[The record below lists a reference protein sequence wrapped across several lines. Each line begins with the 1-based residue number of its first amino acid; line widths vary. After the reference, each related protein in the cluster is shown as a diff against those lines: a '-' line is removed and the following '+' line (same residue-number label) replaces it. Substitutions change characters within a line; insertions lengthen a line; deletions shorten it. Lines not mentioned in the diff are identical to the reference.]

1 MSTCKYPEL
10 ENELGIVLTEFQRE
24 QFNQFFE
31 LLVEWN
37 KHMNLTGITEYGEVL
52 SKHFFDSLTC
62 GKGLADWTNK
72 KVIDVGTGAGFPGVP
87 MKIANPSIEITL
99 LDSLNKRI
107 QFLDEV
113 VGTLGLKNV
122 ELIHGRAE
130 DYGQDADYRETYD
143 AAISRAVA
151 DLAVLS
157 EYVLPFIKVGGVFVA
172 QKSLNAID
180 EIEQSKNAIEILGGK
195 IRDIIEVKVPGIDIV
210 HSLVIIEKVGE
221 TPEKYPRKAGKPTKK
236 PL

>member
-1 MSTCKYPEL
+1 MSTLKYPEL
-10 ENELGIVLTEFQRE
+10 EKELGIELSEGQRT
-24 QFNQFFE
+24 QFNQFYE

-37 KHMNLTGITEYGEVL
+37 KHMNLTGITDYDEVL

-62 GKGLADWTNK
+62 VKGLENWENK

-87 MKIANPSIEITL
+87 MKIANPSLEITL

-107 QFLDEV
+107 NFLDTV
-113 VGTLGLKNV
+113 AGQLGLENV
-122 ELIHGRAE
+122 ELVHGRAE
-130 DYGQDADYRETYD
+130 DYGQNVDYREQYD

-151 DLAVLS
+151 DLSVLS

-172 QKSLNAID
+172 QKSLSAVE
-180 EIEQSKNAIEILGGK
+180 EIEKSKNAIEILGGR
-195 IRDIIEVKVPGIDIV
+195 IRDIIEVKVPGIEIV
-210 HSLVIIEKVGE
+210 HSLVVIEKV
-221 TPEKYPRKAGKPTKK
+221 TPTPAKYPRKAGKPTKK

>member
-1 MSTCKYPEL
+1 MPTSKYPAL
-10 ENELGIVLTEFQRE
+10 EKELGIELSEVQRG
-24 QFNQFFE
+24 QFNQFYE
-31 LLVEWN
+31 LLVDWN
-37 KHMNLTGITEYGEVL
+37 TRMNLTGITEYGDVL

-62 GKGLADWTNK
+62 IKGLEDWSGK

-87 MKIANPSIEITL
+87 MKIANPTMAITL

-107 QFLDEV
+107 QFLDV
-113 VGTLGLKNV
+113 VAKDLGLEDV

-130 DYGQDADYRETYD
+130 DYGQNPEYRETYD

-157 EYVLPFIKVGGVFVA
+157 EYVLPFIKIGGFFVA
-172 QKSLNAID
+172 QKSINAVD
-180 EIEQSKNAIEILGGK
+180 EIEQAKNAIGLLGGQ

-210 HSLVIIEKVGE
+210 HALVVIEKTNE
-221 TPEKYPRKAGKPTKK
+221 TPSKYPRKAGKPTKK

>member
-1 MSTCKYPEL
+1 MTTSKFPPL
-10 ENELGIVLTEFQRE
+10 ENELEISLTENQRN
-24 QFNQFFE
+24 QFNDFHR

-37 KHMNLTGITEYGEVL
+37 KKMNLTGITEYEEVL

-62 GKGLADWTNK
+62 IKGLDDWSDK

-87 MKIANPSIEITL
+87 MKIANPSIHITL
-99 LDSLNKRI
+99 LDSLSKRI
-107 QFLDEV
+107 NFLDV
-113 VGTLGLKNV
+113 VAKELGLEDV

-130 DYGQDADYRETYD
+130 DYGQSIDYRETYD

-157 EYVLPFIKVGGVFVA
+157 EYVLPFIKSGGVFVA
-172 QKSLNAID
+172 QKSINAKD
-180 EIEQSKNAIEILGGK
+180 EIELARNAIEILGGH
-195 IRDIIEVKVPGIDIV
+195 IRDIIEVKVPGTEIV
-210 HSLVIIEKVGE
+210 HALVIIEKIKP
-221 TPEKYPRKAGKPTKK
+221 TPSKYPRKAGKPTKK

>member
-1 MSTCKYPEL
+1 MQTHKYPEL
-10 ENELGIVLTEFQRE
+10 ERELEIELSENQRR

-37 KHMNLTGITEYGEVL
+37 KHMNLTGIVEYDEVL

-62 GKGLADWTNK
+62 IKGLEDWANK

-87 MKIANPSIEITL
+87 MKIAIPTLEITL
-99 LDSLNKRI
+99 LDSLSKRI
-107 QFLDEV
+107 NFLGAVAGE
-113 VGTLGLKNV
+113 LGLENV

-130 DYGQDADYRETYD
+130 DYGQNSAYRETYD

-151 DLAVLS
+151 DLSVLS

-172 QKSLNAID
+172 QKSLGAKEEIESSTNAI
-180 EIEQSKNAIEILGGK
+180 KILGGQ

-210 HSLVIIEKVGE
+210 HSLVVIEKVE
-221 TPEKYPRKAGKPTKK
+221 STPAKYPRKAGKPTKK

>member
-1 MSTCKYPEL
+1 
-10 ENELGIVLTEFQRE
+10 
-24 QFNQFFE
+24 
-31 LLVEWN
+31 
-37 KHMNLTGITEYGEVL
+37 
-52 SKHFFDSLTC
+52 
-62 GKGLADWTNK
+62 
-72 KVIDVGTGAGFPGVP
+72 

-113 VGTLGLKNV
+113 VGTLGLENV

-130 DYGQDADYRETYD
+130 DYGQDDDYRETYD

-221 TPEKYPRKAGKPTKK
+221 TPAKYPRKAGKPTKK

>member
-1 MSTCKYPEL
+1 MQTYKYPEL
-10 ENELGIVLTEFQRE
+10 EKELNMELSECQRT

-31 LLVEWN
+31 LLVAWN
-37 KHMNLTGITEYGEVL
+37 KHMNLTGIVEYEDVL

-62 GKGLADWTNK
+62 IKGLENWVDK

-99 LDSLNKRI
+99 LDSLSKRI
-107 QFLDEV
+107 NFLDAV
-113 VGTLGLKNV
+113 VETLNLEHV

-130 DYGQDADYRETYD
+130 DYGQNPAYRETYD
-143 AAISRAVA
+143 VAISRAVA
-151 DLAVLS
+151 DLSVLS
-157 EYVLPFIKVGGVFVA
+157 EYVLPFIKIGGAFVA
-172 QKSLNAID
+172 QKSLGAKE
-180 EIEQSKNAIEILGGK
+180 EIEDSKHAIEILGGK

-210 HSLVIIEKVGE
+210 HALVIIEKVE
-221 TPEKYPRKAGKPTKK
+221 PTPAKYPRKAGKPTKK

>member
-1 MSTCKYPEL
+1 MPTSKYPAL
-10 ENELGIVLTEFQRE
+10 EKELGIELSEVQRG
-24 QFNQFFE
+24 QFNQFYE
-31 LLVEWN
+31 LLVDWN
-37 KHMNLTGITEYGEVL
+37 TRMNLTGITEYGDVL

-62 GKGLADWTNK
+62 IKGLEDWSGK

-87 MKIANPSIEITL
+87 MKIANPTMAITL

-107 QFLDEV
+107 QFLDV
-113 VGTLGLKNV
+113 VAEDLGLDDV

-130 DYGQDADYRETYD
+130 DYGQNPEYRETYD

-157 EYVLPFIKVGGVFVA
+157 EYVLPFIKIGGFFVA
-172 QKSLNAID
+172 QKSINAMD
-180 EIEQSKNAIEILGGK
+180 EIEQAKNAIGLLGGQ

-210 HSLVIIEKVGE
+210 HALVVIEKTNE
-221 TPEKYPRKAGKPTKK
+221 TPSKYPRKAGKPTKK

>member
-1 MSTCKYPEL
+1 MPTSKYPAL
-10 ENELGIVLTEFQRE
+10 EKELGIELSEVQRG
-24 QFNQFFE
+24 QFNQFYE
-31 LLVEWN
+31 LLVDWN
-37 KHMNLTGITEYGEVL
+37 TRMNLTGITEYDDVL

-62 GKGLADWTNK
+62 IKGLEDWSGK

-87 MKIANPSIEITL
+87 MKIANPTMAITL

-107 QFLDEV
+107 QFLDV
-113 VGTLGLKNV
+113 VAEDLGLEDV

-130 DYGQDADYRETYD
+130 DYGQNPEYRETYD

-151 DLAVLS
+151 DLAVLG
-157 EYVLPFIKVGGVFVA
+157 EYVLPFIKVGGFFVA
-172 QKSLNAID
+172 QKSINAVD
-180 EIEQSKNAIEILGGK
+180 EIEQAKNAIGLLGGQ

-210 HSLVIIEKVGE
+210 HALVVIEKTNE
-221 TPEKYPRKAGKPTKK
+221 TPSKYPRKAGKPTKK

>member
-1 MSTCKYPEL
+1 MPTSKYPLL
-10 ENELGIVLTEFQRE
+10 EKELGIELSETQRL
-24 QFNQFFE
+24 QFNDFHR

-37 KHMNLTGITEYGEVL
+37 KKMNLTGITDYDEVL

-62 GKGLADWTNK
+62 IKGLNDWTNL

-87 MKIANPSIEITL
+87 MKIANPSMEITL
-99 LDSLNKRI
+99 LDSLSKRI
-107 QFLDEV
+107 NFLDV
-113 VGTLGLKNV
+113 VADELELENV

-130 DYGQDADYRETYD
+130 DYGQDSEYRETYD

-157 EYVLPFIKVGGVFVA
+157 EYVLPFIKIGGVFVA
-172 QKSLNAID
+172 QKSMNAKD
-180 EIEQSKNAIEILGGK
+180 EIQLANNAIEILGGK
-195 IRDIIEVKVPGIDIV
+195 IRDIIDVKVPGTEIV
-210 HSLVIIEKVGE
+210 HALVVIEKITA
-221 TPEKYPRKAGKPTKK
+221 TPDKYPRKAGKPTKK

>member
-1 MSTCKYPEL
+1 MPTSKYPAL
-10 ENELGIVLTEFQRE
+10 EKELGIELSEVQRG
-24 QFNQFFE
+24 QFNQFYE
-31 LLVEWN
+31 LLVDWN
-37 KHMNLTGITEYGEVL
+37 TRMNLTGITEYDDVL

-62 GKGLADWTNK
+62 IKGLEDWSGK

-87 MKIANPSIEITL
+87 MKIANPTMAITL

-107 QFLDEV
+107 QFLDV
-113 VGTLGLKNV
+113 VAEDLGLEDV

-130 DYGQDADYRETYD
+130 DYGQNPEYRETYD

-157 EYVLPFIKVGGVFVA
+157 EYVLPFIKVGGFFVA
-172 QKSLNAID
+172 QKSINAVD
-180 EIEQSKNAIEILGGK
+180 EIEQAKNAIGLLGGQ

-210 HSLVIIEKVGE
+210 HALVVIEKTNA
-221 TPEKYPRKAGKPTKK
+221 TPSKYPRKAGKPTKK

>member
-1 MSTCKYPEL
+1 MTTSKYPMLEKEL
-10 ENELGIVLTEFQRE
+10 DISLSEKQRM
-24 QFNQFFE
+24 QFNEFHR

-37 KHMNLTGITEYGEVL
+37 EKMNLTGITDYDEVL

-62 GKGLADWTNK
+62 IKGLEDWTDL

-99 LDSLNKRI
+99 LDSLSKRI
-107 QFLDEV
+107 NFLDLVADELELEDV
-113 VGTLGLKNV
+113 K
-122 ELIHGRAE
+122 LIHGRAE
-130 DYGQDADYRETYD
+130 DYGQDEQYRETFD

-157 EYVLPFIKVGGVFVA
+157 EYVLPFIKIGGVFVA
-172 QKSLNAID
+172 QKSINARN
-180 EIEQSKNAIEILGGK
+180 EIELANNAIEILGGK
-195 IRDIIEVKVPGIDIV
+195 IRDIIDVKVPGTEIV
-210 HSLVIIEKVGE
+210 HALVIIEKVKH
-221 TPEKYPRKAGKPTKK
+221 TPDKYPRKAGKPTKK

>member
-1 MSTCKYPEL
+1 MTTSKYPALEKEL
-10 ENELGIVLTEFQRE
+10 DITLSEDQRN
-24 QFNQFFE
+24 QFNQFHR

-37 KHMNLTGITEYGEVL
+37 EKMNLTGITDYDEVL

-62 GKGLADWTNK
+62 IKGLDDWTGK

-87 MKIANPSIEITL
+87 MKIANPSIEVTL
-99 LDSLNKRI
+99 LDSLSKRI
-107 QFLDEV
+107 NFLEV
-113 VGTLGLKNV
+113 VVDELDLENV

-130 DYGQDADYRETYD
+130 DYGQDIEYRETYD

-157 EYVLPFIKVGGVFVA
+157 EYVLPFIKIGGVFVA
-172 QKSLNAID
+172 QKSINSKN
-180 EIEQSKNAIEILGGK
+180 EIELATNAIEILGGH

-210 HSLVIIEKVGE
+210 HALVIIEKVQP
-221 TPEKYPRKAGKPTKK
+221 TPTKYPRKAGKPTKK

>member
-1 MSTCKYPEL
+1 MPTSKYAEL
-10 ENELGIVLTEFQRE
+10 EKELGIELTENQRI
-24 QFNQFFE
+24 QFNEFFE

-37 KHMNLTGITEYGEVL
+37 KKMNLTGITDYTEVL

-62 GKGLADWTNK
+62 IKGLDDWSNK
-72 KVIDVGTGAGFPGVP
+72 KIIDVGTGAGFPGIP
-87 MKIANPSIEITL
+87 MKIANPTIEITL
-99 LDSLNKRI
+99 LDSLSKRI
-107 QFLDEV
+107 NFLEV
-113 VGTLGLKNV
+113 VSETLGLDKI

-130 DYGQDADYRETYD
+130 DYGQNEEYRETYD

-157 EYVLPFIKVGGVFVA
+157 EYVLPFIKIGGVFVA
-172 QKSLNAID
+172 QKSINAMD
-180 EIEQSKNAIEILGGK
+180 EIELAKKAIEILGGE

-210 HSLVIIEKVGE
+210 HALVIIEKVQP
-221 TPEKYPRKAGKPTKK
+221 TPAKYPRKAGKPTKK

>member
-1 MSTCKYPEL
+1 MPTSKYPAL
-10 ENELGIVLTEFQRE
+10 EKELGIELSEVQRG
-24 QFNQFFE
+24 QFNQFYE
-31 LLVEWN
+31 LLVDWN
-37 KHMNLTGITEYGEVL
+37 TRMNLTGITEYDDVL

-62 GKGLADWTNK
+62 IKGLEDWSGK

-87 MKIANPSIEITL
+87 MKIANPTMAITL

-107 QFLDEV
+107 QFLDV
-113 VGTLGLKNV
+113 VAEDLGLEDV
-122 ELIHGRAE
+122 QLIHGRAE
-130 DYGQDADYRETYD
+130 DYGQNPEYRETYD

-157 EYVLPFIKVGGVFVA
+157 EYVLPFIKVGGFFVA
-172 QKSLNAID
+172 QKSINAVD
-180 EIEQSKNAIEILGGK
+180 EIEQAKNAIGLLGGQ

-210 HSLVIIEKVGE
+210 HALVVIEKTNE
-221 TPEKYPRKAGKPTKK
+221 TPSKYPRKAGKPTKK

>member
-1 MSTCKYPEL
+1 MPTSKYPLL
-10 ENELGIVLTEFQRE
+10 EKELGIELSETQRL
-24 QFNQFFE
+24 QFNDFHR

-37 KHMNLTGITEYGEVL
+37 KKMNLTGITDYDEVL

-62 GKGLADWTNK
+62 IKGLEDWTDL

-87 MKIANPSIEITL
+87 MKIANPSMEITL
-99 LDSLNKRI
+99 LDSLSKRI
-107 QFLDEV
+107 NFLDFVANE
-113 VGTLGLKNV
+113 LELENV

-130 DYGQDADYRETYD
+130 DYGQDSEYRETYD

-157 EYVLPFIKVGGVFVA
+157 EYVLPFIKIGGVFVA
-172 QKSLNAID
+172 QKSMNAKD
-180 EIEQSKNAIEILGGK
+180 EIQLANNAIEILGGK
-195 IRDIIEVKVPGIDIV
+195 IRDIIDVKVPGTEIV
-210 HSLVIIEKVGE
+210 HALVVIEKIIA
-221 TPEKYPRKAGKPTKK
+221 TPDKYPRKAGKPTKK

>member
-1 MSTCKYPEL
+1 MPTSKYSAL
-10 ENELGIVLTEFQRE
+10 EKELGIELSEGQRH
-24 QFNQFFE
+24 QFNQFYE
-31 LLVEWN
+31 LLVDWN
-37 KHMNLTGITEYGEVL
+37 TRMNLTGITEYDDVL

-62 GKGLADWTNK
+62 IKGLEDWSGK

-87 MKIANPSIEITL
+87 MKIANPTMEITL

-107 QFLDEV
+107 QFLDV
-113 VGTLGLKNV
+113 VADDLGLENV

-130 DYGQDADYRETYD
+130 DFGQNPDYRETYD

-157 EYVLPFIKVGGVFVA
+157 EYVLPFIRVGGFFVA
-172 QKSLNAID
+172 QKSINAVD
-180 EIEQSKNAIEILGGK
+180 EIEQAKNAIGVLGGQ
-195 IRDIIEVKVPGIDIV
+195 IRDIIEVKVPGIDIL
-210 HSLVIIEKVGE
+210 HALVVIEKTNE
-221 TPEKYPRKAGKPTKK
+221 TPSKYPRKAGKPTKK

>member
-1 MSTCKYPEL
+1 MSTCKYSEL
-10 ENELGIVLTEFQRE
+10 ENELGIVLAESQRE

-62 GKGLADWTNK
+62 GKGLADWTDK

-113 VGTLGLKNV
+113 VGTLGLENV

-130 DYGQDADYRETYD
+130 DYGQDDDYRETYD

-221 TPEKYPRKAGKPTKK
+221 TPAKYPRKAGKPTKK